1 MVRGAKDSMGYFS
14 GIFLAV
20 VVLFHGAVEA
30 QERGNCLRFGSI
42 SAKVHQQLSV
52 QIASHLTKN
61 GVCVDI
67 LYAPQKR
74 LTALMLNKY
83 LDGEFL
89 RTPAYEKQIKSVAFM
104 VNPAVI
110 SVKGVLVVES
120 LAYRTQTD
128 LQDKKIG
135 YVRGANWVMDHVS
148 ASTRLIA
155 VSQLS
160 QLPEMARK
168 GRIDGFFTNELSWQ
182 DLAPRYLTLRTV
194 KVSDLSAHIWLR
206 HEYADIGE
214 RISNILKQ
222 LDLKALSQ

>member
-42 SAKVHQQLSV
+42 SAKIHQQLSV

-74 LTALMLNKY
+74 LTALLLNKD

-89 RTPAYEKQIKSVAFM
+89 RTPAYERQIKSVAFM
-104 VNPAVI
+104 VHPAI
-110 SVKGVLVVES
+110 MSAKGVLVVENP
-120 LAYRTQTD
+120 AYRTQAD
-128 LQDKKIG
+128 IQEKNIG
-135 YVRGANWVMDHVS
+135 YVRGTNWVMDHVS

-160 QLPEMARK
+160 QLPEMVRK
-168 GRIDGFFTNELSWQ
+168 GRIDGFFINEVSWQ
-182 DLAPRYLTLRTV
+182 DLAPRYPTLRAIE
-194 KVSDLSAHIWLR
+194 VSDLSAHIWLR

-214 RISNILKQ
+214 RISNIVKQ